1 MSEEFDL
8 MMPNRLAR
16 AFGRLHASV
25 TRSRVL
31 EVVGPLRLYATEER
45 PEVRALLE
53 TFAELSTGHA
63 QFGEPERAL
72 LGALGLTCLVD
83 ATWWARLVAA
93 AARASV
99 PDDVATDLLEMRARL
114 QFVVSGFPAL
124 AGLLEDRAVVTE
136 GEPNGLVLTLPTAD
150 GGPASLTRVASAI
163 QGVNELWTVAN
174 DLTGQPGPLQLVA
187 TEPGPPTSPMTSL
200 CFDGAPDPLDELRNL
215 LIAVW
220 GISAQ
225 LAGTPIEQQAAL
237 IPDKLPVMERIGRH
251 GRGHGAHIRDTIET
265 GVRHLLDANCSLPG
279 MPPTAPLDPAP
290 ADLTT
295 VAASALP
302 VHTASLRAAPLA
314 TQGLSSDDMS
324 HLAEVIA
331 EERRQLPHT
340 GPSRRI
346 WQGATA
352 PSRS

>member
-1 MSEEFDL
+1 

-150 GGPASLTRVASAI
+150 GGPASLSRVASCDP
-163 QGVNELWTVAN
+163 GGKRTVDGGERPDRAAGPASVGR
-174 DLTGQPGPLQLVA
+174 DGTGAPRRP
-187 TEPGPPTSPMTSL
+187 PMTSL

-279 MPPTAPLDPAP
+279 MPPTGPLDPAP

-295 VAASALP
+295 VAASAMP

-314 TQGLSSDDMS
+314 TQGLSSEDMS